1 MFQAHAIN
9 EVIVVVGLRDVGSTL
24 SLVPLLLG
32 HDNKNYCCEIP
43 FLEIGMCFWAS
54 ETFIL

>member
-9 EVIVVVGLRDVGSTL
+9 EVIVFEGLRDVGYTL

-32 HDNKNYCCEIP
+32 YDNKNFCYEIP
-43 FLEIGMCFWAS
+43 FLEIGMCF
-54 ETFIL
+54 

>member
-9 EVIVVVGLRDVGSTL
+9 EVIVFEGLRDVGSTL

-32 HDNKNYCCEIP
+32 QDNKNYCCEIP
-43 FLEIGMCFWAS
+43 FLEIGMCF
-54 ETFIL
+54 